1 MSTSDIILIVIAVL
15 SIIVLIGLLGDNKKP
30 KKQNGLKLVINR
42 KKAQQSLIEWIDN
55 EIKDNG
61 EDAIYCCAPCIGKN
75 SWTLKEYRDAVINDT
90 PMEGCKNNPIDDYIN
105 LLKWK
110 EKNVL

>member
-1 MSTSDIILIVIAVL
+1 MNTSDIILIIINVI
-15 SIIVLIGLLGDNKKP
+15 SIIVLIGLLGGNKKP
-30 KKQNGLKLVINR
+30 KKQDGLKLVINR
-42 KKAQQSLIEWIDN
+42 KEAQKTLLEWVDN
-55 EIKDNG
+55 EIKDKG

-75 SWTLKEYRDAVINDT
+75 NWTLKEYRNAVVNDA

-110 EKNVL
+110 QENE